1 MIATHQSVKWRI
13 VLCNLVHQLFLRT
26 YAQRCIKCVSPA
38 LLLGVLNINSH
49 ANTEIEELRP
59 RIGQEWVQV
68 QNDKRQNIRA
78 YIRHEEHKRYRS
90 FKADII
96 LETNI
101 KTLANVLLDFNNYT
115 KWYWK
120 ASNAQLLKKVSN
132 THFILYIVHDVPYNL
147 PDLDVILDA
156 TVEPQSINRP
166 HITVKVA
173 ALPNYLPLKPPL
185 QRMMAEDMSIRITPI
200 ANNKVHMEV
209 HGYFEAPNNVLPIWA
224 ANMIQRTAPYT
235 VLSQLK
241 KMTNQVHYQ
250 QTSTPIGFPVYE
262 YDELP

>member
-13 VLCNLVHQLFLRT
+13 VLRDLIRQFFFRA
-26 YAQRCIKCVSPA
+26 YAQLSIKSVSPA
-38 LLLGVLNINSH
+38 LLMSVLSINSY

-120 ASNAQLLKKVSN
+120 ASNAQRLKKVSH

-156 TVEPQSINRP
+156 TIEPQSLTKP
-166 HITVKVA
+166 YITIKVA
-173 ALPNYLPLKPPL
+173 ALPNHLPLKPPL

-200 ANNKVHMEV
+200 ANNKVYMEV
-209 HGYFEAPNNVLPIWA
+209 HGYFEAPNNVLPTWA

-241 KMTNQVHYQ
+241 KMTNQTHYQ
-250 QTSTPIGFPVYE
+250 QDNTPIGFPVYE